1 MEAKLLFVPPR
12 VTDFF
17 PLRKLTPHSLF
28 ERIACCAESF
38 PFTVTVWLSLDGTSL
53 GHLAQPPA
61 PAGTPRAACPGLCP
75 DSFWMSPRRRFHTL
89 SGQSVPLFSH
99 LHGTEVFPDAQTE
112 PLVLHFVP
120 LASCP
125 CAGCHWQEL
134 GSVFFAPSFQVFII
148 INRILP
154 WASSPGWTVLA
165 PSAFLHKRGAP
176 VPHSSWPFIALCP
189 AALLFREVK
198 SWTWLSPSEA
208 LLVLGRG
215 KDHFP
220 WPTGNALPMDPR
232 LHTVKCVALC
242 C

>member
-1 MEAKLLFVPPR
+1 MQIFICYFGSFMEAKLLFVPPR

-38 PFTVTVWLSLDGTSL
+38 PFTVMVWLSLDGTSL

-125 CAGCHWQEL
+125 CTTTDT
-134 GSVFFAPSFQVFII
+134 
-148 INRILP
+148 N
-154 WASSPGWTVLA
+154 WALSLHPPFRYLLLSTGSSPEPLLQA
-165 PSAFLHKRGAP
+165 EQ
-176 VPHSSWPFIALCP
+176 SWLPQSF
-189 AALLFREVK
+189 FTREVLP
-198 SWTWLSPSEA
+198 SLTHLGLS
-208 LLVLGRG
+208 LLSVQQLSCSGRSRAG
-215 KDHFP
+215 HDY
-220 WPTGNALPMDPR
+220 LPVRPY
-232 LHTVKCVALC
+232 
-242 C
+242 